1 MNARTIDKKGFA
13 QILED
18 EKNNEVPTLYV
29 SAKDEI
35 GFLILKTWKRL

>member
-1 MNARTIDKKGFA
+1 MTRTDCKKLA

-18 EKNNEVPTLYV
+18 EKTANEVPTLYV

-35 GFLILKTWKRL
+35 GFLF